1 MAISTYSELQSAVA
15 DWLNRSDLTSVL
27 PNFIALAEAR
37 FNREIRAR
45 RMLTTEEITIPTAGY
60 DLDDLTGDYLEAKTL
75 YINQGHCE
83 FVTQERALDYAYL
96 YNNAV
101 NKPWFTIKGEL
112 LVLAPSSFPVYQAPA
127 LSETDPLLLLDD
139 YPIALLDSTPGIV
152 GSLTYYTKIPA
163 LSISNT
169 SNWLLSDH
177 PDLYLYGTLVQ
188 TAPYLRED
196 ERVSV
201 WNTIYDRLMNDF
213 RIADERAQ
221 ASGSTL
227 VMRPVRPF

>member
-1 MAISTYSELQSAVA
+1 MAITTYAELQSAVA
-15 DWLNRSDLTSVL
+15 DWLNRTDLTSVI
-27 PNFIALAEAR
+27 PTFISLAETR
-37 FNREIRAR
+37 LNRDLRAR
-45 RMLTTEEITIPTAGY
+45 RMLTTETIVIPTAGY

-101 NKPWFTIKGEL
+101 DKPWFTIQGEL
-112 LVLAPSSFPVYQAPA
+112 LKLAPSSFPVYQAPA
-127 LSETDPLLLLDD
+127 LSETDPLLLLND
-139 YPIALLDSTPGIV
+139 YPVALMDSDPGIEGV
-152 GSLTYYTKIPA
+152 LTYYAKIPA
-163 LSISNT
+163 LSGSNT
-169 SNWLLSDH
+169 SNWLLADS

-196 ERVSV
+196 ERVGV
-201 WNTIYDRLMNDF
+201 WNTIYQQLLNDF
-213 RIADERAQ
+213 RLADERAQ

-227 VMRPVRPF
+227 VMRPVRPM